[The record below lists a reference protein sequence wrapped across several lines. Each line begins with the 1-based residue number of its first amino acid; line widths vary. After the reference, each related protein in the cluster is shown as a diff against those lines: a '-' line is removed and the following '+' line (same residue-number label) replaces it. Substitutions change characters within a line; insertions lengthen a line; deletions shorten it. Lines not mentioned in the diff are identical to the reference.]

1 MFLKNLK
8 NKNYYYFTNRKTY
21 GILCSQAAGK
31 AHEAPLLREKRHKE
45 RNELAILNTLQET
58 TVHPTADWVYAK
70 LKPRYPNLSLVTVY
84 RNLKKFCE
92 TGKAVSVGVING
104 QEHFDARM
112 EPHAHFVCKCCGAVL
127 DIPQEFFCEEE
138 LDQLSAQFHL
148 KVEGAK
154 VLFEGVCPQCEKKSS
169 HGAA

>member
-1 MFLKNLK
+1 M
-8 NKNYYYFTNRKTY
+8 
-21 GILCSQAAGK
+21 
-31 AHEAPLLREKRHKE
+31 
-45 RNELAILNTLQET
+45 AILNTLQET

-70 LKPRYPNLSLVTVY
+70 LKPRYPNLSLGTVY

-104 QEHFDARM
+104 QEHFDARV

-127 DIPQEFFCEEE
+127 DIPKSFCE
-138 LDQLSAQFHL
+138 AGIVRPVRL

-154 VLFEGVCPQCEKKSS
+154 VLFEGVCPQSRKPMGPLMKG
-169 HGAA
+169 HRTQLG